1 MDYFAYFHKF
11 EMALFSRQKV
21 IRFVPGVSLYIPCN
35 LFWKLNILV
44 LHFYSS
50 CLSLCKVTQDF
61 YDFGNNRVFLKN
73 KMIALQ
79 NIKLE
84 DIILELKD
92 GKDFNAILLL
102 GEKSFQIHLGMCLA
116 IVVRVVN
123 LSGK

>member
-1 MDYFAYFHKF
+1 MDNFAYFHKIF
-11 EMALFSRQKV
+11 EMVLFSRQKV
-21 IRFVPGVSLYIPCN
+21 IEFVPGVSLYIPCN

-102 GEKSFQIHLGMCLA
+102 GEKSFQIHLGMCFAML
-116 IVVRVVN
+116 
-123 LSGK
+123 